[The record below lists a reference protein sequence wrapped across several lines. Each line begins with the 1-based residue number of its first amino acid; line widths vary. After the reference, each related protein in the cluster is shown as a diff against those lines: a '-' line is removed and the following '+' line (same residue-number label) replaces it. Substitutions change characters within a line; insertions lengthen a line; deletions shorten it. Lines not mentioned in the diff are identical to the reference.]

1 MSESVTPWSHTLLLL
16 FFFSFLFLFLW
27 RDHVVCRLAYLDY
40 VSEKMRLRFP
50 IHIVCLF
57 IFFVWDFPRTN
68 GANLPMLFSGHK
80 NFNTHKHFAQ
90 NQPTSSTLIR
100 IHRQKSHQKLFAF
113 RHFWNIETERE
124 REGASWCMPCARNN
138 DKLILPRMFSML
150 ISTEVINARLN
161 EHGARCAVATH
172 LHSSSWLEIILF
184 EFL

>member
-1 MSESVTPWSHTLLLL
+1 MCNSFEFRRRPTRRFLYYLFYFISVSMSESVTPWSHTLLLL

-124 REGASWCMPCARNN
+124 RGSFLM
-138 DKLILPRMFSML
+138 
-150 ISTEVINARLN
+150 
-161 EHGARCAVATH
+161 HAVC
-172 LHSSSWLEIILF
+172 SK
-184 EFL
+184 